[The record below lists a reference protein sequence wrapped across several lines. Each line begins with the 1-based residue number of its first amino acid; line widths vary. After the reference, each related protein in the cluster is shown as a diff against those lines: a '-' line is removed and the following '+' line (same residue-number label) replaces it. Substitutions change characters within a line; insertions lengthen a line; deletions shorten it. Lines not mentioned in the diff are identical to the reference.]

1 MNSPRNVV
9 RRNWR
14 MTTALYSSIAASS
27 ALGFAAPGEAA
38 NAAASV
44 KTDTPIKHLIVLIG
58 ENRGLDHTF
67 GVYKPAGKGE
77 KISNLLSKGI
87 VKADGSP
94 GSNFTSV
101 PQFSVAAQPNWYF
114 GAPLPANATGCARC
128 HHGRCAVNNT
138 SRRPTRPACGSP
150 SR

>member
-1 MNSPRNVV
+1 MNLPRNVL

-14 MTTALYSSIAASS
+14 MTTALYSSVVALS
-27 ALGFAAPGEAA
+27 ALELAAPGEAA
-38 NAAASV
+38 NPAASV

-58 ENRGLDHTF
+58 ENRGLDHMF

-94 GSNFTSV
+94 GPNFTSV

-114 GAPLPANATGCARC
+114 GAPNIAKTKYTNMYG
-128 HHGRCAVNNT
+128 
-138 SRRPTRPACGSP
+138 
-150 SR
+150 